1 MRIKKCANR
10 ESVAVGKRRDGSVAI
25 RAENMG
31 ALGGEAL
38 DHFFIG
44 MAKGVRRTHRNR
56 RIARVHGIEKRL
68 GA

>member
-1 MRIKKCANR
+1 MR
-10 ESVAVGKRRDGSVAI
+10 
-25 RAENMG
+25 

-38 DHFFIG
+38 DDFFIG
-44 MAKGVRRTHRNR
+44 MAEGVRRTHRNR